1 MFARAFCPLFVA
13 GCVLVTWLARKHG
26 VDWAQALFFSSA
38 APILVLTVIEHLRPY
53 RADWNYGFRADPK
66 KAARELAKDLLYM
79 LVVTRVHSWVLP
91 SIFVHAVPLARI
103 AGKKL
108 HVYGV
113 LSSLPMPVR
122 IATLL
127 IVGEFFWYWGH
138 RLQHEVPWMWRFHA
152 AHHVPTKLNAL
163 KSSRNHPLDML
174 FLSVIGYLPLVMM
187 GAKGKDLMWAALI
200 QSVVNVLSHANVRAM
215 GHGLFAFVFSSPD
228 VHRCHHSA
236 DEDLS
241 KSNYGC
247 RLLLWDR
254 LFGTFRAAPYGEDG
268 SEGELAVGVAR
279 DGVVHETSLKEEL
292 LDPFVP
298 TALAGLARAPR
309 S

>member
-1 MFARAFCPLFVA
+1 MFERAFCPLFVA
-13 GCVLVTWLARKHG
+13 GCVLLTWLARRNG

-38 APILVLTVIEHLRPY
+38 APILFLTVIEHLRPY

-79 LVVTRVHSWVLP
+79 LVVTRIHSWILP
-91 SIFVHAVPLARI
+91 SIFVHAVPVARM

-113 LSSLPMPVR
+113 LSSMPMPVR
-122 IATLL
+122 IAALL
-127 IVGEFFWYWGH
+127 LVGEFFWYWGH

-152 AHHVPTKLNAL
+152 AHHAPTKLNAL

-174 FLSVIGYLPLVMM
+174 FLSVIGYLPLVML

-200 QSVVNVLSHANVRAM
+200 QSVVNVLSHANVPAW
-215 GHGLFAFVFSSPD
+215 GGLFASVFSSPD
-228 VHRCHHSA
+228 LHRWHHSA
-236 DEDLS
+236 DEEKS

-247 RLLLWDR
+247 RLVVWDR
-254 LFGTFRAAPYGEDG
+254 LFGTFRAAPTHDDVSRGEIV
-268 SEGELAVGVAR
+268 VGVAR
-279 DGVVHETSLKEEL
+279 DGSVQETTLREEL
-292 LDPFVP
+292 LDPF
-298 TALAGLARAPR
+298 AGLARAPR